1 MEACSVALQ
10 RCVRNIVNE
19 GGYGNDMSAA
29 SLLEEPRENEK
40 ALTGGMALLNGT
52 HNEKQI
58 TQAETL
64 CMMGGKFDDDVADY
78 VASTVFPKAG
88 RLRVVEIAS
97 TKISPLGV
105 ITLLRSLYQSPN
117 DVLEQLLF
125 CDTRLHSDEC
135 AVIYN
140 LMVKHTSHLQRLELQ
155 RCHMDDTAAQA
166 VAEGIAQAK
175 ALVEVRIADSDIIPA
190 FAIPLEDSQ
199 WLLFPSSL
207 KVLDVSGNRIESV
220 HHRGL
225 AIALRRC
232 IASLEEIYMS
242 RCCVT
247 ESFLTTL
254 LKAGLHSSH
263 CLRVINVSSGRLLH
277 TAGKVLSSFLTECPN
292 LERLYVQDNLIEAD
306 GAARMA
312 IGIPC
317 AKKLKVLGLGSCHLN
332 GEGARVIAEA
342 VRQTPSVREL
352 DLSNNSL
359 SDADVFQICACE
371 DGSSLQLSFLD
382 LSSNPLTD
390 RCRPFIQALL
400 RSKKNGM
407 CTVLVRNTNVAAEF
421 SYLQCGDVSGLS

>member
-1 MEACSVALQ
+1 MNACSVALQ
-10 RCVRNIVNE
+10 QCVGNIANE
-19 GGYGNDMSAA
+19 GEYGKDMSAA
-29 SLLEEPRENEK
+29 YLPEECREDEK
-40 ALTGGMALLNGT
+40 VLTGMALLNGT
-52 HNEKQI
+52 LNEKQI
-58 TQAETL
+58 TQVETL
-64 CMMGGKFDDDVADY
+64 CMMGSEFDDDVVEY
-78 VASTVFPKAG
+78 VVSTVFPKAC
-88 RLRVVEIAS
+88 RLRVVEVAY

-125 CDTRLHSDEC
+125 SDTHLHSEEC
-135 AVIYN
+135 ALIQK
-140 LMVKHTSHLQRLELQ
+140 LMVKHTFHLQRLELQ

-175 ALVEVRIADSDIIPA
+175 TLLEVRIAENDIIPA

-199 WLLFPSSL
+199 WLFFPSSL

-220 HHRGL
+220 HYRGL
-225 AIALRRC
+225 ANALRRC

-242 RCCVT
+242 GCCVT
-247 ESFLTTL
+247 ESLLTTL
-254 LKAGLHSSH
+254 LKVGLHSSH
-263 CLRVINVSSGRLLH
+263 CLRVLNVSSGRLLH

-306 GAARMA
+306 GAACMA

-317 AKKLKVLGLGSCHLN
+317 AKKLKVLGLGSCHLT

-342 VRQTPSVREL
+342 VRQTPSIREL
-352 DLSNNSL
+352 DLSNNL
-359 SDADVFQICACE
+359 LTDADVFQICACD

-382 LSSNPLTD
+382 LSNNPLTE

-400 RSKKNGM
+400 RSKKSGT
-407 CTVLVRNTNVAAEF
+407 CTVLVRNTNVAADF
-421 SYLQCGDVSGLS
+421 SYLQCGDLSGLS